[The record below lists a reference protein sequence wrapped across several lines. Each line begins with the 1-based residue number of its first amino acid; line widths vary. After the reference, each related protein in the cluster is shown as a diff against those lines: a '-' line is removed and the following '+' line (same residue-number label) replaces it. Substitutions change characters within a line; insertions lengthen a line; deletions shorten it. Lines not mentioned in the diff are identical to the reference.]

1 MSTLVYMK
9 MLEQTPAKYDRGMR
23 LITLGRIDRL
33 KKLIASQWIEPGHT
47 VLEIGC
53 GTGKLAAMMADR
65 GASVTGIDVSNA
77 MLAEAQKN
85 APECEFQHLSAV
97 EIEKLG
103 HEQFDRVVATLS
115 LSELTEDELAVVLRD
130 VVKVLRPGGRLVIAD
145 EVEPETLAAK
155 LLTRVFRLP
164 WAAVTFLLTQNTTRA
179 LVGIKPR
186 LEASGFRVLSED
198 RYLAGTLALI
208 AAEKI

>member
-1 MSTLVYMK
+1 MK
-9 MLEQTPAKYDRGMR
+9 MLERTPAKYDRGMR

-53 GTGKLAAMMADR
+53 GTGTLAAMMATR
-65 GASVTGIDVSNA
+65 GASVLGIDLSNA
-77 MLAEAQKN
+77 MLTEAQKN
-85 APECEFQHLSAV
+85 APDCEFQHLSAV

-103 HEQFDRVVATLS
+103 HARFDRVVATLS

-130 VVKVLRPGGRLVIAD
+130 VAKVLRPQGRLVIAD
-145 EVEPETLAAK
+145 EVEPEKLAAR

-164 WAAVTFLLTQNTTRA
+164 WAAVTFLITQSTTRA

-186 LEASGFRVLSED
+186 LEASGFRVLNED
-198 RYLAGTLALI
+198 HYLAGTLALI
-208 AAEKI
+208 VAEKI